1 MSKFAVILFM
11 VIGISLGRLC
21 RRIKVPW
28 IQSMITILIWA
39 LLFLL
44 GIEAGSNESVVKS
57 LPKIGLD
64 AVIITAAAVFGSAL
78 GAKLLWNYLK
88 KNDKL

>member
-1 MSKFAVILFM
+1 M

>member
-11 VIGISLGRLC
+11 ALGIGIGYLFR
-21 RRIKVPW
+21 KVKVTW
-28 IQSMITILIWA
+28 IQSLITIFIWA

-44 GIEAGSNESVVKS
+44 GIEAGSNEEVVKS
-57 LPKIGLD
+57 LSMIGVD
-64 AVIITAAAVFGSAL
+64 ALVITAAAVFGSAL
-78 GAKLLWNYLK
+78 GAKLLWNYFK